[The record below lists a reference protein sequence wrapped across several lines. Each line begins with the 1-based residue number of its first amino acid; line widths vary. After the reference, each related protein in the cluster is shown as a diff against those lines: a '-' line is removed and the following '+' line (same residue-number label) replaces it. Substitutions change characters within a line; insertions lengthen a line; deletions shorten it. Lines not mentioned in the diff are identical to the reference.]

1 MRPVPSVRP
10 VRLVWLAQSAQS
22 AQSAG
27 PAQSAQ
33 SAGPAE
39 RTAGRQLDL
48 PDPADSVASVDFSIA
63 GLVAAAESAGAPNL

>member
-1 MRPVPSVRP
+1 MRPAPSVRP
-10 VRLVWLAQSAQS
+10 VRLVWLAQS
-22 AQSAG
+22 
-27 PAQSAQ
+27 AQSAQ

-48 PDPADSVASVDFSIA
+48 PDPADSVASVDCSIA